1 MRRDYQNRLRLRL
14 WVCSAALV
22 FLAPAACCASDVSE
36 SAQTKKARLLYENG
50 DGLYQS
56 GKYTQAQEEFR
67 KAMQAMGKNPDVAV
81 QIIQEETSTTT
92 RSVTMQPGARG
103 AAPAFV
109 EQSSYVRTTTAAP
122 VYQIGI
128 DDQLSIKVWE
138 NTDLDQEVTV
148 RPDGMIS
155 FSLVGDVRA
164 AGRSIPDLDAD
175 LTQRLEEFIKEPQ
188 VYVTLKKMASKKAV
202 ILGEVAKPGVYE
214 IDGPC
219 SVLELVGRAE
229 GFLPSAVL
237 SSVILI
243 KGGVENPQ
251 GVRLDLNRFVLK
263 TDNRE
268 NVYVNPEDVVF
279 VPKKFIANVNYFVTQ
294 VMGPFAAG
302 ATNYDTFNEIRTK
315 D

>member
-1 MRRDYQNRLRLRL
+1 MCC
-14 WVCSAALV
+14 VC
-22 FLAPAACCASDVSE
+22 LAGVLFQFSVAYCASDASD
-36 SAQTKKARLLYENG
+36 AAKTRKARALYENG
-50 DGLYQS
+50 DGLYQN
-56 GKYTQAQEEFR
+56 GKYAEAQEEFR
-67 KAMQAMGKNPDVAV
+67 KAMQAMGKNPDIAV
-81 QIIQEETSTTT
+81 QIIQEEKSTTT
-92 RSVTMQPGARG
+92 RSVTMQPGVKG
-103 AAPAFV
+103 AAPAVV
-109 EQSSYVRTTTAAP
+109 EQSSYVRTTVAGP
-122 VYQIGI
+122 VYQIGV

-138 NTDLDQEVTV
+138 NADLDQDVTV

-164 AGRSIPDLDAD
+164 AGRSIPDLDSE
-175 LTQRLEEFIKEPQ
+175 LTARLEEFIKEPQ

-214 IDGPC
+214 LDGPC

-243 KGGVENPQ
+243 KGGVENPH

-263 TDNRE
+263 TDNKE

-294 VMGPFAAG
+294 VMGPFATG